1 MKNLYILPASNGE
14 SNSVAESLTRAGVR
28 YIEIE
33 ALHELWPH
41 VVETTDVV
49 VRIPD
54 NILVILVRHMSTLL
68 GEPPVRIDSAPGSK
82 YTYEWNTATA
92 SLPSDVWDTL
102 EGRFAKS
109 GLLAHTST
117 QVEERTKLTSQ
128 GHKVD
133 QTPSARER
141 MRSNGTNHNSNKNEI
156 DLDGLDDDNGS
167 DVDSILN
174 TGG

>member
-28 YIEIE
+28 YVEIE

-41 VVETTDVV
+41 VVDTTDVV

-54 NILVILVRHMSTLL
+54 NILVVLVRHMSTLL

-92 SLPSDVWDTL
+92 SLPSEVWDTL

-117 QVEERTKLTSQ
+117 QVEERTKLTAQ
-128 GHKVD
+128 GHKAD
-133 QTPSARER
+133 KTPSARER
-141 MRSNGTNHNSNKNEI
+141 MRSNGTTPQRGKSEI
-156 DLDGLDDDNGS
+156 DLATLDDDDGS
-167 DVDSILN
+167 DVDAILN
-174 TGG
+174 AGE